1 MLGHYSIISIFLH
14 YNMGFANMENVI
26 GMNHFMAL
34 QAKANLAVY
43 ETVNYSKTGH
53 MKIWGFN

>member
-1 MLGHYSIISIFLH
+1 
-14 YNMGFANMENVI
+14 MENVI
-26 GMNHFMAL
+26 GMNHFFMAL

-43 ETVNYSKTGH
+43 ETVNYRKTGH